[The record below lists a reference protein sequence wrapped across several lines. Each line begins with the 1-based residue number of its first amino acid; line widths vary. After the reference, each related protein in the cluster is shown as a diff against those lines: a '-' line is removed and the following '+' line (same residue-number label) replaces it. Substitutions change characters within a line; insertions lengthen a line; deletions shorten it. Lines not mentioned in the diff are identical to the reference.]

1 MPLHSVRADGY
12 CPCLVTEP
20 ALNSRAEFAPVGQ
33 WKSTE
38 IKELEIKEPG
48 VDRGS
53 WGISEVFTGAW
64 RGFELPIGAGS
75 CAPRATAKPG
85 VSKGDI

>member
-1 MPLHSVRADGY
+1 MDTVPSGYRAR
-12 CPCLVTEP
+12 
-20 ALNSRAEFAPVGQ
+20 LNGQAEFAPVGQ

-38 IKELEIKEPG
+38 IKEPG
-48 VDRGS
+48 VDRGF

-64 RGFELPIGAGS
+64 RGFELPVEAGS